1 MLECVCALRVPRR
14 GAGFLHMLSSC
25 LRRLALTICMCREP
39 AMGGGGGV
47 GEVHG
52 ALDGSRGPFGGSGDK
67 LHPGLLV
74 GLLMASAK
82 R

>member
-1 MLECVCALRVPRR
+1 M
-14 GAGFLHMLSSC
+14 G
-25 LRRLALTICMCREP
+25 
-39 AMGGGGGV
+39 GGGGGV